1 MNDTDLLTVLRA
13 ADPARRLA
21 VPTTWPSVD
30 AFIARDDQRR
40 TRRRRARVTIGA
52 VAAATA
58 AVLVV
63 PVLSFGGAGGAS
75 PAAADVLQRAAA
87 ITAVDQATSP
97 GQFWKITTVG
107 SNLTTVAGNDPA
119 GGPDPVYAVYQVSI
133 QRTDYVSVDG
143 SQPSWTQETSGE
155 QITQLTG
162 PEGYQRP
169 ERTSGA
175 WTSNL
180 APDDIPGTWQ
190 TPTIG
195 FLQSLPR
202 DTAALRDR
210 LYRDVAGHGPSD
222 DTEVLVYVAD
232 ALRSGLVPADLRA
245 ALFRVLETVPGVEV
259 TDSGATIDGV
269 TGIAIG
275 RLEPRN
281 GTRQEIVIDPETG
294 QVVGEREIQIVA
306 GDGPPAG
313 TVISETHVTR
323 TVVDGVPA
331 DIQRTAQRF
340 ECTIGDG
347 GATVC
352 GAS

>member
-1 MNDTDLLTVLRA
+1 MNDTDPLTELRA

-58 AVLVV
+58 AALVV

-143 SQPSWTQETSGE
+143 SQPSWTQETSGD
-155 QITQLTG
+155 QITQVSG
-162 PEGYQRP
+162 PGGYQRP

-175 WTSNL
+175 STSNL

-190 TPTIG
+190 TPTTD
-195 FLQSLPR
+195 FLRSLPR
-202 DTAALRDR
+202 DIAALRDR

-232 ALRSGLVPADLRA
+232 ALRSGLVPADLRV
-245 ALFRVLETVPGVEV
+245 ALFGVLETIPGI
-259 TDSGATIDGV
+259 GGV

-281 GTRQEIVIDPETG
+281 GTRQEIVVDPATG
-294 QVVGEREIQIVA
+294 QVVGEREVQVVA

-313 TVISETHVTR
+313 TVISESRVTR
-323 TVVDGVPA
+323 TVVDRVPA
-331 DIQRTAQRF
+331 DIKQTAQRF
-340 ECTIGDG
+340 ECTVDNG